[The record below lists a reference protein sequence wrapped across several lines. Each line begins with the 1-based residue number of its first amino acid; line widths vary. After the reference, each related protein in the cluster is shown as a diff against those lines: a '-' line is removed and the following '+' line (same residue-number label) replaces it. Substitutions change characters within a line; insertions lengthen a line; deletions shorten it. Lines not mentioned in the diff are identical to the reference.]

1 MTILRRGLTAVLLA
15 VMTQGLTAQG
25 AAPAAD
31 LPIAGLAGITF
42 RVSDLDKAR
51 RYYQGVL
58 GFAEAFTLKDAV
70 VRVASVFFKVNDD
83 QFVEVVPGL
92 QPGGTNRQAR
102 VVFQSSNLKG
112 LRDIYSARGLNPT
125 PISRGPDGHP
135 VFRVIGP
142 DNATLDFI
150 EY

>member
-1 MTILRRGLTAVLLA
+1 MTRTTRTPIIAALLA
-15 VMTQGLTAQG
+15 VMTIGLTAQG

-31 LPIAGLAGITF
+31 LPITGLAAITF

-58 GFAEAFTLKDAV
+58 GFAEAFTLKDAAG
-70 VRVASVFFKVNDD
+70 RVASVFFKVNDD

-92 QPGGTNRQAR
+92 QPGASNRQVR

-112 LRDIYSARGLNPT
+112 LHDIYSGRG
-125 PISRGPDGHP
+125 
-135 VFRVIGP
+135 
-142 DNATLDFI
+142 
-150 EY
+150 